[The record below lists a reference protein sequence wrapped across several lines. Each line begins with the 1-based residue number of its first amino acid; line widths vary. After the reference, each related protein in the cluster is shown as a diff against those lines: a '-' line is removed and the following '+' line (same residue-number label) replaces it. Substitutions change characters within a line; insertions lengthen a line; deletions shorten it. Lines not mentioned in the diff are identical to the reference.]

1 MAELTNIA
9 GPGVIK
15 ESINGV
21 IFNFPLNCQFD
32 LLFSLML
39 EILRQQRNVGFASA
53 QRRCVD
59 GQNCNS
65 IKEILSKT
73 TCGNFPRKVTI
84 RGRNHAHVDLN
95 LCMSTHGPHS
105 TLLQDTYKFYLR
117 SGGHLGDLVE

>member
-21 IFNFPLNCQFD
+21 IFNSPRHRRFD
-32 LLFSLML
+32 LLFSLMY
-39 EILRQQRNVGFASA
+39 EILREQRNVGCASA

-59 GQNCNS
+59 GQNRNS
-65 IKEILSKT
+65 IKEILPEPT
-73 TCGNFPRKVTI
+73 GGNFPRKVTI
-84 RGRNHAHVDLN
+84 RGRNHAHVDLK

-105 TLLQDTYKFYLR
+105 PLL
-117 SGGHLGDLVE
+117 

>member
-21 IFNFPLNCQFD
+21 IFNFPRHCRFD
-32 LLFSLML
+32 LLFSLLL
-39 EILRQQRNVGFASA
+39 EILREQWNVGFASA

-59 GQNCNS
+59 GQHRNS
-65 IKEILSKT
+65 IKEILAEST
-73 TCGNFPRKVTI
+73 RRNFPRKVTI
-84 RGRNHAHVDLN
+84 SGRNHAYVDLN

-105 TLLQDTYKFYLR
+105 TLLQ
-117 SGGHLGDLVE
+117 